1 MAPAYNEAIAPFLA
15 GTIGFLKRPRVR
27 VLVVGGGTGVFS
39 RDLLPAVRRCLQRWG
54 QNVQFSVV
62 ETDIE
67 SVVREAPASS
77 HRVQANFH
85 QLPFRDGS
93 FDLIVGQSMI
103 HQGEMQKS
111 IPEIGRVM
119 ATGGCFF
126 HTQDSTPVGSAH
138 VGEWMRRTQNS
149 PVKRLG
155 DQENAR
161 EWMEH
166 NARIHSET
174 SQAAVE
180 LAKRHGLSSIAFIAK
195 GDAVVSKNHRIGQM
209 QGINLD
215 TANHVFYYHGG
226 ISGRTDPSVPAD
238 KKKLDYAGTV
248 IILAK
253 TSTTALA
260 HHLKQLPD

>member
-119 ATGGCFF
+119 EAVPTE
-126 HTQDSTPVGSAH
+126 DSGTTD
-138 VGEWMRRTQNS
+138 RS
-149 PVKRLG
+149 PG
-155 DQENAR
+155 
-161 EWMEH
+161 H
-166 NARIHSET
+166 
-174 SQAAVE
+174 
-180 LAKRHGLSSIAFIAK
+180 
-195 GDAVVSKNHRIGQM
+195 
-209 QGINLD
+209 
-215 TANHVFYYHGG
+215 
-226 ISGRTDPSVPAD
+226 VPA
-238 KKKLDYAGTV
+238 
-248 IILAK
+248 
-253 TSTTALA
+253 S
-260 HHLKQLPD
+260 